1 MKRPEND
8 KWLDE
13 ALSEAIGAEKSRTDF
28 EQWKQKH
35 PEAVEMLTSRSKS
48 KTSTIKYPHIIRIMI
63 MRSPMTK
70 FAAAATII
78 IAVFLVLYLT
88 NGPDMATVAWGEVVQ
103 NIEKIKCFTFQ
114 HKVSSKTNSGTPE
127 ETSDDTERTTYVSA
141 EYGIRH
147 DVYNDGQLTGILY
160 IPSTGIDVTYIM
172 PVTKQYMIETMS
184 EEYMKQNQVSP
195 VGMIKEFMSSEHIEL
210 GREKIDG
217 VEAEGIE
224 VNEPGFYGF
233 ESTVGRLWIDI
244 ETNLPVRMEIE
255 GIRGATETSIIT
267 YDFNWDT
274 ELDQSIFQLNI
285 PDDYTLLEK

>member
-1 MKRPEND
+1 MSSAESVKQLVKNAKITINPEVKKAALTKLINELKKPKTIDSATTKLSIRRAIMKSP
-8 KWLDE
+8 
-13 ALSEAIGAEKSRTDF
+13 
-28 EQWKQKH
+28 
-35 PEAVEMLTSRSKS
+35 LTKLAS
-48 KTSTIKYPHIIRIMI
+48 
-63 MRSPMTK
+63 
-70 FAAAATII
+70 AATII
-78 IAVFLVLYLT
+78 IAVILVFYLT
-88 NGPDMATVAWGEVVQ
+88 DGPDMATVALGEVLQ
-103 NIEKIKCFTFQ
+103 NVEKMKCFTFR

-141 EYGIRH
+141 EYGLRH
-147 DVYNDGQLTGILY
+147 DVYKDGQLTGILY
-160 IPSTGIDVTYIM
+160 IPLSGIDVTYVM

-184 EEYMKQNQVSP
+184 EEYMKQNNQVSP
-195 VGMIKEFMSSEHIEL
+195 MGMIKEFMSYEHIEL

-255 GIRGATETSIIT
+255 GIRGVTESTVIT
-267 YDFNWDT
+267 YDFNWDA

-285 PDDYTLLEK
+285 PDDYTLLEQ